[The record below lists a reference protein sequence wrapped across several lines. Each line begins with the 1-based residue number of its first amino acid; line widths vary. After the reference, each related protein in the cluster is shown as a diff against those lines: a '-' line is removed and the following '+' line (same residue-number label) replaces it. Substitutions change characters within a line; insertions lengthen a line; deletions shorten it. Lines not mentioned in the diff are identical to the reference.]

1 MQRRYVSIWFRYL
14 LADWQVI
21 RRPELKDVPFVFAA
35 PVHNRL
41 LISAI
46 SPLAQLQGIRIG
58 MRAADAKAICPG
70 LEILE
75 DKPDRSGTL
84 LKKLGEWCV
93 RYSPSVMVDDFS
105 TDGLI
110 MDVSG
115 CTHLWGGE
123 PEYLKEIVSRLKGK
137 GYMVQVAIADTIGAS
152 WAISRFDTEMPVVP
166 NGCNTDALL
175 LLPPRALRLDEKTL
189 SKLSKLGFNEIR
201 NFIGMPRSVLRRRF
215 GEDFLTRLGQ
225 ALGTVDEIMRPLQI
239 PVLFQ
244 ERLPCLEPIKTRKG
258 IETAILRL
266 LENLCDHLQKE
277 GKGLRTG
284 ILSCYRIDGKT
295 VQIDIGTNSPS
306 NSADHLFKLFQ
317 LKIEKIRP
325 GWGIELFVLDAPK
338 TDDILPGQKV
348 LWTKKPEMDDQSVI
362 QLLDRVAG
370 KMGSGAIRRYLPS
383 AHYWPERSFKE
394 CTVIT
399 EKKIMDWPIEKP
411 RPTELLKIPEQ
422 IEVMALFPDNPPK
435 FFIYKGKKHVIVKAD
450 GPERIEREWW
460 LDTGEHR
467 DYYQVED
474 KQGQRYWLFRWGHYD
489 DEKQYQ
495 WFIHGFFA

>member
-14 LADWQVI
+14 LTDWQVI
-21 RRPELKDVPFVFAA
+21 RRPELKDVPFVFAT

-41 LISAI
+41 LISAV
-46 SPLAQLQGIRIG
+46 SPVAHLQGIRIG

-75 DKPDRSGTL
+75 DKPDRASKL

-93 RYSPSVMVDDFS
+93 RYSPTVMIDDFS
-105 TDGLI
+105 TDGLF

-115 CTHLWGGE
+115 CTHIWGGE
-123 PEYLKEIVSRLKGK
+123 HKYLEEIVSRLKSK
-137 GYMVQVAIADTIGAS
+137 GYMVQVAIADTIGAA
-152 WAISRFDTEMPVVP
+152 WAISRFGTKLSFIPSGSNTE
-166 NGCNTDALL
+166 ALL
-175 LLPPRALRLDEKTL
+175 PLPPRALRLDEKTL
-189 SKLSKLGFNEIR
+189 LKLGKLGFNEIR

-215 GEDFLTRLGQ
+215 GEEFLTRLGQ
-225 ALGTVDEIMRPLQI
+225 AIGTVNEIIPPLQV

-244 ERLPCLEPIKTRKG
+244 ERLPCLELIKTRKG
-258 IETAILRL
+258 IETAIILL
-266 LENLCDHLQKE
+266 LEKLCDHLQKE

-284 ILSCYRIDGKT
+284 ILTCYRIDGKI
-295 VQIDIGTNSPS
+295 VRIDIGTNSPS
-306 NSADHLFKLFQ
+306 NSVDHLFKLFQ

-325 GWGIELFVLDAPK
+325 GWGIELFVLDVPK
-338 TDDILPGQKV
+338 TDDLLADQET
-348 LWTKKPEMDDQSVI
+348 LWSKKPGLDNQSVML
-362 QLLDRVAG
+362 LLDRIAG

-394 CTVIT
+394 CTVII
-399 EKKIMDWPIEKP
+399 EKSTMDWPIQKP
-411 RPTELLKIPEQ
+411 RPTELLKKPEQ

-460 LDTGEHR
+460 LDVGEHR

-474 KQGQRYWLFRWGHYD
+474 KQGQRYWLFRSGHYD